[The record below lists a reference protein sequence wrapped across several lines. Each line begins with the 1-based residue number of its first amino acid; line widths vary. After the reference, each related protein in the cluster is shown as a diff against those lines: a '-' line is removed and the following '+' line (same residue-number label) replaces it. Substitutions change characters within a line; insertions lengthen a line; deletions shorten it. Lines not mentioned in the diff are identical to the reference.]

1 VQPWDRG
8 GYMRRKGW
16 TWLKKVEIFKGL
28 SEKGLKAVH
37 AYMEE
42 RGYPA
47 GQTIYEED
55 QRGGN
60 LYFIKSGKVRVFR
73 RGRDVGEH
81 ELAIMGAG
89 SIFGEMTFF
98 DRGKHTAN
106 VATIEDVVIGVL
118 KLGQFEVM
126 AKKNPALAYLITK
139 GLLLE
144 TQRIMRNMNAQ
155 YVALMEYMY
164 IFGK

>member
-1 VQPWDRG
+1 MRG
-8 GYMRRKGW
+8 KGW
-16 TWLKKVEIFKGL
+16 TWLKKVGIFKGL
-28 SEKGLKAVH
+28 SEKGLKAIH

-42 RGYPA
+42 RRYPA
-47 GQTIYEED
+47 GQTIYEEE
-55 QRGGN
+55 QKGGN
-60 LYFIKSGKVRVFR
+60 LYFIKSGKVKVFR

-81 ELAIMGAG
+81 ELAIMGTG
-89 SIFGEMTFF
+89 GIFGEMTFF
-98 DRGKHTAN
+98 DKGKHTAN
-106 VATIEDVVIGVL
+106 VATVEDAVIGVL
-118 KLGQFEVM
+118 DIKQFEAM
-126 AKKNPALAYLITK
+126 AKKSPALAYLITR